1 MRTWQSS
8 GLLQMVTEK
17 VAILNDPYPTEI
29 AIAREFGFEVVQP
42 KDIPQAKVTQ
52 FWKSYSS
59 AHARLPYFSI
69 HLDGET
75 ERTNYRSSLLLRHE
89 TCN

>member
-17 VAILNDPYPTEI
+17 VAILNDPYPSEI

-52 FWKSYSS
+52 FCKSYSS
-59 AHARLPYFSI
+59 THAR
-69 HLDGET
+69 
-75 ERTNYRSSLLLRHE
+75 
-89 TCN
+89 